1 MSQRRRRGHG
11 HARGSCII
19 YSGGTAAVL
28 PLSLVQQTS
37 MEITRT
43 DSHRFS
49 TKAHR
54 GFTTDT
60 AVLLW
65 IHTDLVQPATADFT
79 REWRARRL
87 TERIVQE
94 ETLAD
99 CLEGAQRRSRCGE
112 RTTSVGRPPRSGRR
126 PWPPSAEWWSRIRG
140 ERSGTD
146 RTGYCDRTGLLG
158 PPTVA
163 VRRTPSGGISHAAV
177 LV

>member
-1 MSQRRRRGHG
+1 MQND
-11 HARGSCII
+11 RGSCII
-19 YSGGTAAVL
+19 YSGGTTAVL

-43 DSHRFS
+43 DPHGFS
-49 TKAHR
+49 TTVHR

-65 IHTDLVQPATADFT
+65 IHTDLVQRAAANLLRT
-79 REWRARRL
+79 RERRARRS

-94 ETLAD
+94 ENFELD
-99 CLEGAQRRSRCGE
+99 CLERAQRTSRCGE

-163 VRRTPSGGISHAAV
+163 VRRTPSGGIPHAAV

>member
-11 HARGSCII
+11 HTRGSCII
-19 YSGGTAAVL
+19 YSGGTTAVL

-43 DSHRFS
+43 DPHGSS
-49 TKAHR
+49 TTVHH

-65 IHTDLVQPATADFT
+65 IHTDLVQRAAANLLRT
-79 REWRARRL
+79 RERRARRS

-94 ETLAD
+94 ENFGLD
-99 CLEGAQRRSRCGE
+99 CLERAQRTSRCGE
-112 RTTSVGRPPRSGRR
+112 RTASVGRPPRSGRR
-126 PWPPSAEWWSRIRG
+126 PRPPSFERWSRIRG

-146 RTGYCDRTGLLG
+146 RAGCHDWTGLLG

-163 VRRTPSGGISHAAV
+163 AARGRV
-177 LV
+177 

>member
-1 MSQRRRRGHG
+1 LPSSHPP
-11 HARGSCII
+11 CII
-19 YSGGTAAVL
+19 YSGGTTAVL

-43 DSHRFS
+43 DPHGFS
-49 TKAHR
+49 TTVHR

-65 IHTDLVQPATADFT
+65 IHTDLVQRAAANLLRT
-79 REWRARRL
+79 RERRARRS

-94 ETLAD
+94 ENFGLDYRAS
-99 CLEGAQRRSRCGE
+99 EGPRGQ
-112 RTTSVGRPPRSGRR
+112 VGVRGHHLPNGGRVL
-126 PWPPSAEWWSRIRG
+126 RG

-177 LV
+177 LVSCL